1 MLPLI
6 LFCGVDFNT
15 ALDFGGGIYYNMIG
29 LVLPKMMLKWGWS
42 MKEYKGL
49 SQAEAEQLL
58 LKNGK
63 NCLKEEKPKT
73 VFRMFLE
80 QILNFT
86 NAILAAAIII
96 SIILADYGEA
106 VIMLVIVIANAIIG
120 VVQEGKAQKA
130 LDALKK
136 MSVLKAT
143 VIRDGETKEISSEE
157 LVVGDYVVLEA
168 GKQVPADLKL
178 IETARLLI
186 DEKALTGES
195 VPVEKDHN
203 FVPDSKTG
211 IGDRLDL
218 AYMSTIVTYGRGVG
232 IVDKTGMDTQI
243 GKIADMVGKE
253 KDKPS
258 PLQKG
263 MDGLSRVLGIGVIVI
278 CAVVF
283 LIGFLQG
290 REPLDLLMAAVSLA
304 VAAIPEGIPTI
315 VTIVLALG
323 MQRMAKINAIVKS
336 MPAVETLGAVSYV
349 CSDKTGTLTQ
359 NKMTVVKAFQDG
371 KYIDLDTLDKDKY
384 DTLLKG
390 FMLCNDASI
399 ASDGTEVGDPTETAL
414 VAFAKRYGIEKS
426 ETEKKMVRI
435 NEKAF
440 DSDRKLMTTVH
451 RTPDKKIISYT
462 KGSTDEL
469 LMRCTKIMTD
479 GKVRDI
485 GAGDIALINKT
496 MTEMSNDALRVLS
509 LAIREDNADAIE
521 QNLTYIGM
529 IGMIDPER
537 PEVVESIKTFKRAGI
552 KTVMITGDHK
562 DTALA
567 IAKKLGIAERPD
579 ECIMGHE
586 LDELSDVQ
594 LKEKA
599 KGLSIYARVSP
610 EHKVK
615 IVKAIQ
621 ANGNISS
628 MTGDGVNDAPSLK
641 AADVGVAMGITGT
654 DVAKGAADI
663 ILQDDKFTTI
673 EKAVKEGRNIYEN
686 VKKSILFA
694 LSSNVSEILVM
705 FAAIVAGLA
714 APLTAVHILWINL
727 LTDSLPC
734 FALGVDPNSSSDVM
748 NKKPRK
754 NGESIFAGGGYAKVG
769 VYSIVIALVTL
780 VAFLFYPI
788 KDCIDNGQIPYL
800 GNIIERLSKSDSMLI
815 RSQTMAFCTLAMSE
829 LFHAIGM
836 RDTEHSL
843 FKFNHLD
850 NKIMILAFFFGLIG
864 QVAVTEIP
872 FLMNVFGTCR
882 MTWKMWLF
890 ITVIS
895 LAPLVVHEIWVLI
908 KLLKKRS
915 ASKAK

>member
-1 MLPLI
+1 MEKI
-6 LFCGVDFNT
+6 
-15 ALDFGGGIYYNMIG
+15 
-29 LVLPKMMLKWGWS
+29 
-42 MKEYKGL
+42 KGL
-49 SQAEAEQLL
+49 SQKEAEKLL
-58 LKNGK
+58 EKNGR
-63 NCLKEEKPKT
+63 NCLKEEKQKT
-73 VFRMFLE
+73 KFQMFLE

-96 SIILADYGEA
+96 SVILGDYGEA
-106 VIMLVIVIANAIIG
+106 VIMLVIVIANAVIG

-143 VIRDGETKEISSEE
+143 VIRGGETKEISSEE
-157 LVVGDYVVLEA
+157 LVVGDIVVLEA

-178 IETARLLI
+178 IETARLMI

-195 VPVEKDHN
+195 VPVEKDSS
-203 FVPDSKTG
+203 FVADEKTG

-218 AYMSTIVTYGRGVG
+218 AYMSTVVTYGRGVG
-232 IVDKTGMDTQI
+232 EVARVGMDTEI

-263 MDGLSRVLGIGVIVI
+263 MDELSKVLGIAVIVI

-283 LIGFLQG
+283 LIGVIQG
-290 REPLDLLMAAVSLA
+290 REILELLMTAVSLA

-323 MQRMAKINAIVKS
+323 MQRMAKINAIVKN

-359 NKMTVVKAFQDG
+359 NRMTVVKAFENG
-371 KYIDLDTLDKDKY
+371 GYIDIETLDAEKHDTLI
-384 DTLLKG
+384 KG

-414 VAFAKRYGIEKS
+414 VAFAKKYGIEKS
-426 ETEKKMVRI
+426 ETEKSVPRI

-451 RTPDKKIISYT
+451 TTPDGKIISYT

-469 LMRCTKIMTD
+469 LTRCTRIMCD
-479 GKVRDI
+479 GQSREITNED
-485 GAGDIALINKT
+485 
-496 MTEMSNDALRVLS
+496 MTVISNAMSEMSNEALRVLS
-509 LAIREDNADAIE
+509 LAVREGNRDAAE
-521 QNLTYIGM
+521 QDLTYIGM

-537 PEVVESIKTFKRAGI
+537 PEVVESVKTFKKAGI

-567 IAKKLGIAERPD
+567 IARKLGIAERPD
-579 ECIMGHE
+579 ECVMGHE
-586 LDELSDVQ
+586 LDEMSDEQLSERVS
-594 LKEKA
+594 
-599 KGLSIYARVSP
+599 GLSIFARVSP
-610 EHKVK
+610 EHKVR

-621 ANGNISS
+621 NNGYISS
-628 MTGDGVNDAPSLK
+628 ITGDGVNDAPSLK

-663 ILQDDKFTTI
+663 VLQDDKFTTI

-694 LSSNVSEILVM
+694 LSSNVSEIIVM
-705 FAAIVAGLA
+705 FAAIAAGFA
-714 APLTAVHILWINL
+714 APLKAVHILWINL

-748 NKKPRK
+748 NKAPRK
-754 NGESIFAGGGYAKVG
+754 NGESIFAGGGYFKVG
-769 VYSIVIALVTL
+769 LYSVVIAAVTL
-780 VAFLFYPI
+780 FAFLWSPVKYLSAENM
-788 KDCIDNGQIPYL
+788 DCTVR
-800 GNIIERLSKSDSMLI
+800 NIINVLADKNLDVLAC
-815 RSQTMAFCTLAMSE
+815 SQTLAFCTLAMAE
-829 LFHAIGM
+829 IFHAVGM
-836 RDTEHSL
+836 RDTETSI

-850 NKIMILAFFFGLIG
+850 NKVMLLAIAVGVIG
-864 QVAVTEIP
+864 QVLVTEVP
-872 FLMNVFGTCR
+872 FMMNIFGTV
-882 MTWKMWLF
+882 KMNLPAWGLVTLLGLVPLF
-890 ITVIS
+890 
-895 LAPLVVHEIWVLI
+895 VHEVVVLV
-908 KLLKKRS
+908 KK
-915 ASKAK
+915 SK

>member
-1 MLPLI
+1 MQ
-6 LFCGVDFNT
+6 N
-15 ALDFGGGIYYNMIG
+15 YQG
-29 LVLPKMMLKWGWS
+29 LTQ
-42 MKEYKGL
+42 E
-49 SQAEAEQLL
+49 EAEQRLAE
-58 LKNGK
+58 NGR
-63 NCLKEEKPKT
+63 NQLKEEKPKT
-73 VFRMFLE
+73 VFQMFLE

-96 SIILADYGEA
+96 SIILGDYGEA
-106 VIMLVIVIANAIIG
+106 VIMLIVVIANAIIG

-157 LVVGDYVVLEA
+157 LVVGDIVVLEA

-178 IETARLLI
+178 LETAALKI

-195 VPVEKDHN
+195 VPVEKDHT
-203 FVPDSKTG
+203 FVPDEKTG

-218 AYMSTIVTYGRGVG
+218 AYMSTVVTFGRGIGEVA
-232 IVDKTGMDTQI
+232 KTGMQTEI
-243 GKIADMVGKE
+243 GKIADMVGQE

-278 CAVVF
+278 CAIVF
-283 LIGFLQG
+283 LIGMLQG
-290 REPLDLLMAAVSLA
+290 REILELLMTAVSLA

-323 MQRMAKINAIVKS
+323 MQRMAKVNAIVKN

-359 NKMTVVKAFQDG
+359 NKMTVVKAFESG
-371 KYIDLDTLDKDKY
+371 EFLDTDSLDIQKY

-399 ASDGTEVGDPTETAL
+399 ASDGSEVGDPTETAL
-414 VAFAKRYGIEKS
+414 VAFAKKFGIEKA
-426 ETEKKMVRI
+426 ETEKLMPRI

-451 RTPDKKIISYT
+451 KIGDKIISYT

-469 LMRCTKIMTD
+469 LTRCSSIYSD
-479 GKVRDI
+479 GKIRPITKADKDTI
-485 GAGDIALINKT
+485 MKA
-496 MTEMSNDALRVLS
+496 MSEMSNEALRVLS
-509 LAIREDNADAIE
+509 LAIRDGNENAEE
-521 QNLTYIGM
+521 QDLTFIGM
-529 IGMIDPER
+529 VGMIDPER
-537 PEVVESIKTFKRAGI
+537 PEVVESIKTFKKAGI

-567 IAKKLGIAERPD
+567 IAKKLGIAERPE

-586 LDELSDVQ
+586 LDELSDEQ
-594 LKEKA
+594 LKEKVT
-599 KGLSIYARVSP
+599 GLSIFARVSP

-621 ANGNISS
+621 ANGNVSS

-694 LSSNVSEILVM
+694 LSSNVSEIIVM
-705 FAAIVAGLA
+705 FAAIAAGFA
-714 APLTAVHILWINL
+714 APLKAVHILWINL

-754 NGESIFAGGGYAKVG
+754 NGESIFADGGYAKVG
-769 VYSIVIALVTL
+769 IYSIAIALVTL
-780 VAFLFYPI
+780 AAFLYTPVASMISAGKGFSMQLLA
-788 KDCIDNGQIPYL
+788 DSF
-800 GNIIERLSKSDSMLI
+800 GNEHILMK
-815 RSQTMAFCTLAMSE
+815 SQTLAFCTLAMSE

-836 RDTEHSL
+836 RDTENSV
-843 FKFNHLD
+843 FRFNHLD
-850 NKIMILAFFFGLIG
+850 NKVMILALAVGVVC

-872 FLMNVFGTCR
+872 FLMELFGTER
-882 MTWKMWLF
+882 MTGKMWLF
-890 ITVIS
+890 TVVIS
-895 LAPLVVHEIWVLI
+895 LLPVLVHEIWVII
-908 KLLKKRS
+908 KKITSKK
-915 ASKAK
+915 SK

>member
-1 MLPLI
+1 MQ
-6 LFCGVDFNT
+6 
-15 ALDFGGGIYYNMIG
+15 
-29 LVLPKMMLKWGWS
+29 S
-42 MKEYKGL
+42 YKGL
-49 SQAEAEQLL
+49 TQQEAEKRLAE
-58 LKNGK
+58 NGK
-63 NCLKEEKPKT
+63 NKLKDEKPKT
-73 VFRMFLE
+73 LLQMFLE

-96 SIILADYGEA
+96 SIVLGDYGEA
-106 VIMLVIVIANAIIG
+106 VIMLIVVIANAIIG
-120 VVQEGKAQKA
+120 VVQEGKAQRA

-143 VIRDGETKEISSEE
+143 VIRDGESKDISSED
-157 LVVGDYVVLEA
+157 LVVGDIVVLEA

-178 IETARLLI
+178 LETASLKI

-195 VPVEKDHN
+195 VPVEKDIS
-203 FVPDSKTG
+203 FVPDEKTG

-218 AYMSTIVTYGRGVG
+218 AYMSTIVTYGRGIGEVAR
-232 IVDKTGMDTQI
+232 TGMKTEI
-243 GKIADMVGKE
+243 GKIADMVEQE

-263 MDGLSRVLGIGVIVI
+263 MDGLSRVLGIAVIII
-278 CAVVF
+278 CAIVF
-283 LIGFLQG
+283 VIGMLQG
-290 REPLDLLMAAVSLA
+290 REILELLITAVSLA

-323 MQRMAKINAIVKS
+323 MQRMAKVNAIVKN

-359 NKMTVVKAFQDG
+359 NKMTVVKAYENG
-371 KYIDLDTLDKDKY
+371 KFIDLDTLDKSVY

-399 ASDGTEVGDPTETAL
+399 ASDGSEVGDPTETAL
-414 VAFAKRYGIEKS
+414 VAFAKRYGIEKAD
-426 ETEKKMVRI
+426 TEKLMPRI

-451 RTPDKKIISYT
+451 KTDKGVISFT

-469 LMRCTKIMTD
+469 LSRCIKIRID
-479 GKVRDI
+479 GKVRPITD
-485 GAGDIALINKT
+485 DDKKT
-496 MTEMSNDALRVLS
+496 IMNAMSEMSNEALRVLS
-509 LAIREDNADAIE
+509 LAVREGNKDAE
-521 QNLTYIGM
+521 EKDLTYIGM

-537 PEVVESIKTFKRAGI
+537 PEVVESIKTFKTAGI

-567 IAKKLGIAERPD
+567 IAKKLGIAESPD

-586 LDELSDVQ
+586 LDELTDEQ
-594 LKEKA
+594 LKERVP
-599 KGLSIYARVSP
+599 GLSIFARVSP

-621 ANGNISS
+621 ANGNVSS

-694 LSSNVSEILVM
+694 LSSNVSEIIVM
-705 FAAIVAGLA
+705 FAAIVAGFA
-714 APLTAVHILWINL
+714 APLKAVHILWINL
-727 LTDSLPC
+727 LTDSTPC

-748 NKKPRK
+748 HKKPRK
-754 NGESIFAGGGYAKVG
+754 NGESIFADGGYAKVG
-769 VYSIVIALVTL
+769 IYSIVIALVTL
-780 VAFLFYPI
+780 IAFLYTPVTHLMSTGGAFSLQALI
-788 KDCIDNGQIPYL
+788 DCFNNEHIL
-800 GNIIERLSKSDSMLI
+800 MK
-815 RSQTMAFCTLAMSE
+815 SQTLAFCTLAMSE
-829 LFHAIGM
+829 LFHAVGM
-836 RDTEHSL
+836 RDTENSI
-843 FKFNHLD
+843 FRFNHLD
-850 NKIMILAFFFGLIG
+850 NKVMILALAIGIVG

-872 FLMNVFGTCR
+872 FLMDVFGTVR
-882 MTWKMWLF
+882 MSWKMWLF
-890 ITVIS
+890 VVVIS
-895 LAPLVVHEIWVLI
+895 LMPLVVHEIWFLI
-908 KLLKKRS
+908 KKLTR
-915 ASKAK
+915 KA

>member
-1 MLPLI
+1 
-6 LFCGVDFNT
+6 
-15 ALDFGGGIYYNMIG
+15 
-29 LVLPKMMLKWGWS
+29 
-42 MKEYKGL
+42 MKDYKGL
-49 SQAEAEQLL
+49 TTKEAEKRLAE
-58 LKNGK
+58 NGK
-63 NCLKEEKPKT
+63 NCLREEKPKT

-86 NAILAAAIII
+86 NAILGAAIVI
-96 SIILADYGEA
+96 SIILGDYGEA
-106 VIMLVIVIANAIIG
+106 AIMLVIVIANAIIG

-157 LVVGDYVVLEA
+157 LVVGDTVVLEA
-168 GKQVPADLKL
+168 GKQVPADIKL
-178 IETARLLI
+178 LETARLML

-195 VPVEKDHN
+195 VPVEKDSK
-203 FVPDSKTG
+203 FIPDEKTG

-218 AYMSTIVTYGRGVG
+218 AYMSTIVTYGRGIGEVCR
-232 IVDKTGMDTQI
+232 VGMDTEI
-243 GKIADMVGKE
+243 GKIADMVEKE

-283 LIGFLQG
+283 LIGVLQG
-290 REPLDLLMAAVSLA
+290 REILELLMTAVSLA

-323 MQRMAKINAIVKS
+323 MQRMARINAIVKN

-359 NKMTVVKAFQDG
+359 NKMTVVKAYAEG
-371 KYIDLDTLDKDKY
+371 EYIDLDKLDKNKY

-414 VAFAKRYGIEKS
+414 VAFAKRYDIEKGK
-426 ETEKKMVRI
+426 TEKVMPRI

-451 RTPDKKIISYT
+451 TTPDRKIISYT

-469 LMRCTKIMTD
+469 LSRCTHIWIGNDVREITD
-479 GKVRDI
+479 GDI
-485 GAGDIALINKT
+485 NIIMSA
-496 MTEMSNDALRVLS
+496 MSEMSNEALRVLS
-509 LAIREDNADAIE
+509 LAVRYDNKDAVE
-521 QNLTYIGM
+521 QDLTYIGM

-537 PEVVESIKTFKRAGI
+537 PEVVESIKTFKKAGI

-567 IAKKLGIAERPD
+567 IAKKLGIAEKPE

-586 LDELSDVQ
+586 LDELTDDELRERVP
-594 LKEKA
+594 
-599 KGLSIYARVSP
+599 GLSIFARVSP

-621 ANGNISS
+621 ANGNVSS

-663 ILQDDKFTTI
+663 VLQDDKFTTI

-705 FAAIVAGLA
+705 FAAITAGLA
-714 APLTAVHILWINL
+714 APLRAVHILWINL

-754 NGESIFAGGGYAKVG
+754 NGESIFAGGGYSKVG

-780 VAFLFYPI
+780 VAFLYIPVNNMLSSGAGFSFQGL
-788 KDCIDNGQIPYL
+788 IDAFKNDKVLVQ
-800 GNIIERLSKSDSMLI
+800 
-815 RSQTMAFCTLAMSE
+815 SQTLAFSALAFSE

-836 RDTEHSL
+836 RDTETSI
-843 FKFNHLD
+843 FRFNHLD
-850 NKIMILAFFFGLIG
+850 NKVMILALLVGVLG

-872 FLMNVFGTCR
+872 FFISIFNTAR

-890 ITVIS
+890 VTVIS
-895 LAPLVVHEIWVLI
+895 LAPLLVHEIWVVI
-908 KLLKKRS
+908 KKLKK
-915 ASKAK
+915 SKT

>member
-1 MLPLI
+1 ML
-6 LFCGVDFNT
+6 
-15 ALDFGGGIYYNMIG
+15 
-29 LVLPKMMLKWGWS
+29 
-42 MKEYKGL
+42 
-49 SQAEAEQLL
+49 
-58 LKNGK
+58 
-63 NCLKEEKPKT
+63 
-73 VFRMFLE
+73 FRS
-80 QILNFT
+80 ILNFT
-86 NAILAAAIII
+86 NAILASAIII
-96 SIILADYGEA
+96 SIILGDYGEA
-106 VIMLVIVIANAIIG
+106 IIMLVIVIANAIIG
-120 VVQEGKAQKA
+120 VVQEGKAQRA

-136 MSVLKAT
+136 LSVLKAT

-157 LVVGDYVVLEA
+157 LVVGDIVILEA

-178 IETARLLI
+178 LEEARLMI

-195 VPVEKDHN
+195 VPVEKNVH

-218 AYMSTIVTYGRGVG
+218 AYMSTIVTYGRGIGEVAKVG
-232 IVDKTGMDTQI
+232 METEI

-263 MDGLSRVLGIGVIVI
+263 MDGLSKVLGIGVIVI
-278 CAVVF
+278 CAIVF
-283 LIGFLQG
+283 LIGMIQG
-290 REPLDLLMAAVSLA
+290 RPVLELLMTAVSLA

-323 MQRMAKINAIVKS
+323 MQRMAKINAIVKN

-359 NKMTVVKAFQDG
+359 NKMTVVKAYEDG
-371 KYIDLDTLDKDKY
+371 KYIDLDTIDRSAHE
-384 DTLLKG
+384 TLLKG
-390 FMLCNDASI
+390 LMLCNDASI

-426 ETEKKMVRI
+426 DTEKIMPRI
-435 NEKAF
+435 EERAF

-451 RTPDKKIISYT
+451 TTPDRKIISYT

-469 LMRCTKIMTD
+469 LSRCTHIRSGGTVREITEDDISAIM
-479 GKVRDI
+479 K
-485 GAGDIALINKT
+485 A
-496 MTEMSNDALRVLS
+496 MSEMSNEALRVLS
-509 LAIREDNADAIE
+509 LAIRENNKDAIE
-521 QNLTYIGM
+521 QDLTYIGM

-537 PEVVESIKTFKRAGI
+537 PEVIESIKTFKRAGI

-567 IAKKLGIAERPD
+567 IARKLGIAENPD

-586 LDELSDVQ
+586 LDELSDEQ
-594 LKEKA
+594 LKDKVSN
-599 KGLSIYARVSP
+599 LSIFARVSP

-621 ANGNISS
+621 ANDNIAS

-663 ILQDDKFTTI
+663 VLQDDKFTTI

-705 FAAIVAGLA
+705 FVAIAAGLA
-714 APLTAVHILWINL
+714 APLKAVHILWINL

-769 VYSIVIALVTL
+769 IYSIVIAAVTL
-780 VAFLFYPI
+780 IAFLFVPV
-788 KDCIDNGQIPYL
+788 KTLLAENTSL
-800 GNIIERLSKSDSMLI
+800 TLTNIIACLTRKNAAGVEYILMT
-815 RSQTMAFCTLAMSE
+815 SQTLAFSTLAMAE

-836 RDTEHSL
+836 RDTDHSI
-843 FKFNHLD
+843 FRFNHLD
-850 NKIMILAFFFGLIG
+850 NKVMILALAVGIIG

-872 FLMNVFGTCR
+872 FFTEIFGTISISLN
-882 MTWKMWLF
+882 KWLF
-890 ITVIS
+890 VVAIS
-895 LAPLVVHEIWVLI
+895 LIPLVVHEIWVLI
-908 KLLKKRS
+908 KALCKKKE
-915 ASKAK
+915 A

>member
-1 MLPLI
+1 MKNL
-6 LFCGVDFNT
+6 T
-15 ALDFGGGIYYNMIG
+15 G
-29 LVLPKMMLKWGWS
+29 LTQ
-42 MKEYKGL
+42 E
-49 SQAEAEQLL
+49 EAEKRLAQ
-58 LKNGK
+58 NGK

-96 SIILADYGEA
+96 SFVLQDYGEA
-106 VIMLVIVIANAIIG
+106 VIMLLVVIANAIIG

-143 VIRDGETKEISSEE
+143 VVRDGETKEISSEE
-157 LVVGDYVVLEA
+157 LVVGDIVLLEA

-178 IETARLLI
+178 IETARLQI

-195 VPVEKDHN
+195 VPVEKDSS
-203 FVPDSKTG
+203 FVPDEKTG

-232 IVDKTGMDTQI
+232 EVTKVGMETEI

-263 MDGLSRVLGIGVIVI
+263 MNGLSKILGIAVIIICVI
-278 CAVVF
+278 VF
-283 LIGFLQG
+283 LIGLLQG
-290 REPLDLLMAAVSLA
+290 REILELLITAVSLA

-323 MQRMAKINAIVKS
+323 MQRMAKVNAIVKN

-359 NKMTVVKAFQDG
+359 NKMTVVKAFENG
-371 KYIDLDTLDKDKY
+371 SYLDLDNLDTAKHDL
-384 DTLLKG
+384 LLKG
-390 FMLCNDASI
+390 FMLCTDASI

-414 VAFAKRYGIEKS
+414 VALAKRYGIEKAD
-426 ETEKKMVRI
+426 TEKTMPRI

-451 RTPDKKIISYT
+451 KTADGKTISFT

-469 LMRCTKIMTD
+469 LTRCTHIAINGT
-479 GKVRDI
+479 VREI
-485 GAGDIALINKT
+485 EAGDKALIFKT
-496 MTEMSNDALRVLS
+496 MSEMSNDALRVLS
-509 LAIREDNADAIE
+509 LAIRYDNPDAIE
-521 QNLTYIGM
+521 QQLTFIGM

-537 PEVVESIKTFKRAGI
+537 PEVVDSIRTFKKAGI

-567 IAKKLGIAERPD
+567 IAKKLGIASDPK

-586 LDELSDVQ
+586 LDELSDEE
-594 LKEKA
+594 LKERA
-599 KGLSIYARVSP
+599 PGLSIFARVSP
-610 EHKVK
+610 EHKVR

-621 ANGNISS
+621 ANDNIAS

-663 ILQDDKFTTI
+663 VLQDDKFTTI

-694 LSSNVSEILVM
+694 LSSNVSEIIVM
-705 FAAIVAGLA
+705 FVAIVAGLA
-714 APLTAVHILWINL
+714 APLKAVHILWINL

-754 NGESIFAGGGYAKVG
+754 NGESLFAGGGFFKVG
-769 VYSIVIALVTL
+769 LYSVVIAIVTL
-780 VAFLFYPI
+780 FAFLYTPI
-788 KDCIDNGQIPYL
+788 SMMIADGTPFSMGTLIEYFSKKDVL
-800 GNIIERLSKSDSMLI
+800 AT
-815 RSQTMAFCTLAMSE
+815 SQTLAFCTLAMTE

-836 RDTEHSL
+836 RDTERSI
-843 FKFNHLD
+843 FSFNHLD
-850 NKIMILAFFFGLIG
+850 NKVMILALIVGVLG
-864 QVAVTEIP
+864 QIAVTEIP
-872 FLMNVFGTCR
+872 FLMNVFGTVR
-882 MTWKMWLF
+882 MTGMMWLF
-890 ITVIS
+890 VVLIS
-895 LAPLVVHEIWVLI
+895 LLPVLVHEIVVLI
-908 KLLKKRS
+908 RFLKNRT
-915 ASKAK
+915 AK

>member
-1 MLPLI
+1 
-6 LFCGVDFNT
+6 
-15 ALDFGGGIYYNMIG
+15 
-29 LVLPKMMLKWGWS
+29 
-42 MKEYKGL
+42 MKTYKGL
-49 SQAEAEQLL
+49 SQAEAEKLL
-58 LKNGK
+58 AENGF
-63 NCLKEEKPKT
+63 NRLREEKPKT

-86 NAILAAAIII
+86 NAILAAAIVI
-96 SIILADYGEA
+96 SIILQDYGEA
-106 VIMLVIVIANAIIG
+106 AIMIVIVIANAIIG

-136 MSVLKAT
+136 MSTLKAT

-157 LVVGDYVVLEA
+157 LVVGDIVVLEA

-178 IETARLLI
+178 LETARLML

-195 VPVEKDHN
+195 VPVEKDEK
-203 FVPDSKTG
+203 FVPDEKTG

-218 AYMSTIVTYGRGVG
+218 AYMTTIVTYGRGVG
-232 IVDKTGMDTQI
+232 VVDKVGMDTEI

-263 MDGLSRVLGIGVIVI
+263 MDGLSKVLGIGVIVI
-278 CAVVF
+278 CAIVF
-283 LIGFLQG
+283 LIGWLRG
-290 REPLDLLMAAVSLA
+290 MEILELLMTAVSLA

-323 MQRMAKINAIVKS
+323 MQRMAKVNAIVKN

-359 NKMTVVKAFQDG
+359 NKMTVVKAFENG
-371 KYIDLDTLDKDKY
+371 KYIDLDTLDTTEHDI
-384 DTLLKG
+384 LLKG

-414 VAFAKRYGIEKS
+414 VAFAKRYGIEKA
-426 ETEKKMVRI
+426 ETEKTMIRI

-451 RTPDKKIISYT
+451 TTPDKKIISYT

-469 LMRCTKIMTD
+469 LTRCTHIRMNGT
-479 GKVRDI
+479 VREI
-485 GAGDIALINKT
+485 TPGDRALIAKT
-496 MTEMSNDALRVLS
+496 MSEMSNDALRVLS
-509 LAIREDNADAIE
+509 LAIREENKDAIE

-586 LDELSDVQ
+586 LDELSDEE
-594 LKEKA
+594 LKERAPK
-599 KGLSIYARVSP
+599 LSIFARVSP
-610 EHKVK
+610 EHKVR

-621 ANGNISS
+621 ANDNIAS

-663 ILQDDKFTTI
+663 VLQDDKFTTI

-705 FAAIVAGLA
+705 FVAIAVGFRS
-714 APLTAVHILWINL
+714 PLKAVHILWINL

-769 VYSIVIALVTL
+769 VYSLVIALVTL
-780 VAFLFYPI
+780 VAFLYIPFATLIQSGQGFSLDGLI
-788 KDCIDNGQIPYL
+788 KTLMDDNILTQA
-800 GNIIERLSKSDSMLI
+800 
-815 RSQTMAFCTLAMSE
+815 QTLAFCTLAFSE

-836 RDTEHSL
+836 RDTERSI
-843 FKFNHLD
+843 FRFNHLD
-850 NKIMILAFFFGLIG
+850 NKVMILALAFGILG

-872 FLMNVFGTCR
+872 FLMSIFGTAQ
-882 MTWKMWLF
+882 MTITMWLF
-890 ITVIS
+890 VVVIS
-895 LAPLVVHEIWVLI
+895 LLPLVVHEIWAFF
-908 KLLKKRS
+908 KFLKNRGRK
-915 ASKAK
+915 ASMSK

>member
-1 MLPLI
+1 MQ
-6 LFCGVDFNT
+6 T
-15 ALDFGGGIYYNMIG
+15 
-29 LVLPKMMLKWGWS
+29 
-42 MKEYKGL
+42 YKGL
-49 SQAEAEQLL
+49 TQEEAERRLAA
-58 LKNGK
+58 NGK
-63 NCLKEEKPKT
+63 NKLKEEKPKT

-96 SIILADYGEA
+96 SIILGDYGEA
-106 VIMLVIVIANAIIG
+106 VIMVVIVIANAIIG

-136 MSVLKAT
+136 MSVLKAA

-157 LVVGDYVVLEA
+157 LVVGDIVVLEA

-178 IETARLLI
+178 LETARLMM

-195 VPVEKDHN
+195 VPVEKDSS
-203 FVPDSKTG
+203 FVPDEKTG

-218 AYMSTIVTYGRGVG
+218 AYMTTVVTYGRGIGEVC
-232 IVDKTGMDTQI
+232 KTGMDTEI
-243 GKIADMVGKE
+243 GKIAEMVGQEKE
-253 KDKPS
+253 KPS

-263 MDGLSRVLGIGVIVI
+263 MDGLSKVLGIGVIVI
-278 CAVVF
+278 CAIVF
-283 LIGFLQG
+283 LIGMLQG
-290 REPLDLLMAAVSLA
+290 REILELLMTAVSLA

-323 MQRMAKINAIVKS
+323 MQRMAKINAIVKN

-359 NKMTVVKAFQDG
+359 NKMTVVKAYEDG
-371 KYIDLDTLDKDKY
+371 SYIELDTLDKEKHA
-384 DTLLKG
+384 LLIKG
-390 FMLCNDASI
+390 LMLCNDASI

-426 ETEKKMVRI
+426 ETELAEPRI

-451 RTPDKKIISYT
+451 KNKDGKVISYT

-469 LMRCTKIMTD
+469 LSRCTHILSG
-479 GKVRDI
+479 GKVREITDEDI
-485 GAGDIALINKT
+485 DAIMKG
-496 MTEMSNDALRVLS
+496 MSEMSAEALRVLS
-509 LAIREDNADAIE
+509 LAIREDNSEAVE
-521 QNLTYIGM
+521 QDLTYIGM

-567 IAKKLGIAERPD
+567 IAKKLGIAERPE
-579 ECIMGHE
+579 ECVMGHE
-586 LDELSDVQ
+586 LNEMSDEE
-594 LKEKA
+594 LKERVP
-599 KGLSIYARVSP
+599 GLSIFARVSP
-610 EHKVK
+610 EHKVR

-621 ANGNISS
+621 DNNNIAS

-641 AADVGVAMGITGT
+641 AANVGVAMGITGT

-673 EKAVKEGRNIYEN
+673 ERAVREGRNIYEN

-694 LSSNVSEILVM
+694 LSSNVSEVLVM
-705 FAAIVAGLA
+705 FAAIAVGLA
-714 APLTAVHILWINL
+714 APLKAVHILWINL

-780 VAFLFYPI
+780 AAFLYAPVTALMAAKESI
-788 KDCIDNGQIPYL
+788 SLAGIISIL
-800 GNIIERLSKSDSMLI
+800 GNPDVLVQA
-815 RSQTMAFCTLAMSE
+815 QTLAFCTLAMSE

-836 RDTEHSL
+836 RDTENFL
-843 FKFNHLD
+843 FRFNHLD
-850 NKIMILAFFFGLIG
+850 NKVMILALIVGIAG

-872 FLMNVFGTCR
+872 FLIDIFGTCH
-882 MTWKMWLF
+882 MSWKMWLF
-890 ITVIS
+890 VAVIS
-895 LAPLVVHEIWVLI
+895 LLPLVVHEIWVI
-908 KLLKKRS
+908 FKKIGAARRS
-915 ASKAK
+915 

>member
-1 MLPLI
+1 MSKL
-6 LFCGVDFNT
+6 T
-15 ALDFGGGIYYNMIG
+15 G
-29 LVLPKMMLKWGWS
+29 LT
-42 MKEYKGL
+42 
-49 SQAEAEQLL
+49 QAEAEKRLL
-58 LKNGK
+58 ENGR
-63 NCLKEEKPKT
+63 NCLKEEKQKT
-73 VFRMFLE
+73 ILQMFLE

-86 NAILAAAIII
+86 NAILGAAIVI
-96 SIILADYGEA
+96 SIILHDYGEA
-106 VIMLVIVIANAIIG
+106 VIMLVIVIANAVIG

-136 MSVLKAT
+136 MAVLKAT

-157 LVVGDYVVLEA
+157 LVVGDIVVLEA

-178 IETARLLI
+178 LETARLMM

-195 VPVEKDHN
+195 VPVEKNEN
-203 FVPDSKTG
+203 FVPDEKTG

-218 AYMSTIVTYGRGVG
+218 AYMTTVVTFGRGIGEV
-232 IVDKTGMDTQI
+232 IHTGMDTQI
-243 GKIADMVGKE
+243 GKIADMVGQEKE
-253 KDKPS
+253 QPS

-263 MDGLSRVLGIGVIVI
+263 MNELSRTLGIAVIVI

-283 LIGFLQG
+283 LIGIIQG
-290 REPLDLLMAAVSLA
+290 REALELLMTAVSLA

-323 MQRMAKINAIVKS
+323 MQRMAKINAIVKN

-359 NKMTVVKAFQDG
+359 NKMTVVKAFENG
-371 KYIDLDTLDKDKY
+371 GYIDLDTLDKGVHDI
-384 DTLLKG
+384 LIKG

-426 ETEKKMVRI
+426 AAEKLTPRI

-440 DSDRKLMTTVH
+440 DSERKLMTTVH
-451 RTPDKKIISYT
+451 ITEDGKIISYT

-469 LMRCTKIMTD
+469 LKRCTHIRAND
-479 GKVRDI
+479 IVREITNEDM
-485 GAGDIALINKT
+485 ALISNA
-496 MTEMSNDALRVLS
+496 MSEMSHEALRVLS
-509 LAIREDNADAIE
+509 LAIREGNKDAVE
-521 QNLTYIGM
+521 QDLTYIGM

-537 PEVVESIKTFKRAGI
+537 PEVVESVSTFKRAGI

-579 ECIMGHE
+579 ECVMGHE
-586 LDELSDVQ
+586 LDEMSDEE
-594 LKEKA
+594 LRERTPS
-599 KGLSIYARVSP
+599 LSIFARVSP
-610 EHKVK
+610 EHKVR

-621 ANGNISS
+621 ANNNIAS

-663 ILQDDKFTTI
+663 VLQDDKFTTI

-694 LSSNVSEILVM
+694 LSSNISEVVVM
-705 FAAIVAGLA
+705 FAAIAAGFA
-714 APLTAVHILWINL
+714 APLKAVHILWVNL

-734 FALGVDPNSSSDVM
+734 FALGVDLNSSSDVM
-748 NKKPRK
+748 NKRPRK
-754 NGESIFAGGGYAKVG
+754 KGESIFADGGYFKVG
-769 VYSIVIALVTL
+769 LYSVIIAVVTL
-780 VAFLFYPI
+780 IAFLYTPVRELSAAGTGCSL
-788 KDCIDNGQIPYL
+788 K
-800 GNIIERLSKSDSMLI
+800 NIIGCFTDKQILMQ
-815 RSQTMAFCTLAMSE
+815 SQTLAFCTLAVSE

-836 RDTEHSL
+836 RDTETSL
-843 FKFNHLD
+843 FKFDHLD
-850 NKIMILAFFFGLIG
+850 NKIMILAFVVGILG
-864 QVAVTEIP
+864 QLAVTEIP
-872 FLMNVFGTCR
+872 FLRTIFGTVR
-882 MTWKMWLF
+882 MTAAMWGLVL
-890 ITVIS
+890 ILSIM
-895 LAPLVVHEIWVLI
+895 PLIAHEIVVLV
-908 KLLKKRS
+908 KKAR
-915 ASKAK
+915 KA

>member
-1 MLPLI
+1 MQQ
-6 LFCGVDFNT
+6 
-15 ALDFGGGIYYNMIG
+15 YQG
-29 LVLPKMMLKWGWS
+29 LT
-42 MKEYKGL
+42 
-49 SQAEAEQLL
+49 QAEAEQLL
-58 LKNGK
+58 AKNGK
-63 NCLKEEKPKT
+63 NALREEKPKSK
-73 VFRMFLE
+73 FRMFLE

-96 SIILADYGEA
+96 SIVLSDYAEA
-106 VIMLVIVIANAIIG
+106 IVMLVIVIANAIIG

-136 MSVLKAT
+136 MSMLKAT

-157 LVVGDYVVLEA
+157 LVVGDIVLLEA

-178 IETARLLI
+178 LETARLML

-195 VPVEKDHN
+195 VPVEKDSS
-203 FVPDSKTG
+203 FVPDEKTG

-232 IVDKTGMDTQI
+232 VVDKVGMDTQI

-263 MDGLSRVLGIGVIVI
+263 MDGLSKVLGIGVIII
-278 CAVVF
+278 CAIVF
-283 LIGFLQG
+283 LVGILQG
-290 REPLDLLMAAVSLA
+290 RAWLPMLETAVSLA

-323 MQRMAKINAIVKS
+323 MQRMAKVNAIVKN

-359 NKMTVVKAFQDG
+359 NKMTVVKAFENG
-371 KYIDLDTLDKDKY
+371 RYVDLDTLEKDEH
-384 DTLLKG
+384 DLLIKG

-399 ASDGTEVGDPTETAL
+399 AADGTEVGDPTETAL
-414 VAFAKRYGIEKS
+414 VAFAKRYGIIKA
-426 ETEKKMVRI
+426 ETEKDMPRI

-451 RTPDKKIISYT
+451 TTPDKKIISFT

-469 LMRCTKIMTD
+469 VTRCTHIMKD
-479 GKVRDI
+479 GKVCEI
-485 GAGDIALINKT
+485 GAGDIALISKT
-496 MTEMSNDALRVLS
+496 MSEMSNDALRVLS
-509 LAIREDNADAIE
+509 LAIREDNPDAIE

-537 PEVVESIKTFKRAGI
+537 PEVVESIRTFKRAGI

-567 IAKKLGIAERPD
+567 IAKKLGIAEKPE

-586 LDELSDVQ
+586 LDELSDDQ
-594 LKEKA
+594 LREKA
-599 KGLSIYARVSP
+599 PQLSIFARVSP
-610 EHKVK
+610 EHKVR

-621 ANGNISS
+621 ANDNIAS

-663 ILQDDKFTTI
+663 VLQDDKFTTI

-705 FAAIVAGLA
+705 FAAICAGLA
-714 APLTAVHILWINL
+714 APLSAVHILWINL

-754 NGESIFAGGGYAKVG
+754 NGESIFAGGGFAKVG
-769 VYSIVIALVTL
+769 IYSLVIALISL
-780 VAFLFYPI
+780 AAFLFVPV
-788 KDCIDNGQIPYL
+788 KDMICSSTGFSFNALIHAYDNELVLRQ
-800 GNIIERLSKSDSMLI
+800 
-815 RSQTMAFCTLAMSE
+815 SQTLAFCTLAMAE

-836 RDTEHSL
+836 RDTDRSI
-843 FKFNHLD
+843 FRFNHLD
-850 NKIMILAFFFGLIG
+850 NKIMILALAVGILG

-872 FLMNVFGTCR
+872 FLMNIFGTER
-882 MTWKMWLF
+882 MDAAMWGL
-890 ITVIS
+890 VVLLA
-895 LAPLVVHEIWVLI
+895 LAPLVVHEIWVFF
-908 KLLKKRS
+908 KWLKNRS
-915 ASKAK
+915 KKQTTQA

>member
-1 MLPLI
+1 MEKL
-6 LFCGVDFNT
+6 
-15 ALDFGGGIYYNMIG
+15 
-29 LVLPKMMLKWGWS
+29 
-42 MKEYKGL
+42 KGL
-49 SQAEAEQLL
+49 TQQEADRLLEQ
-58 LKNGK
+58 NGK
-63 NCLKEEKPKT
+63 NCLREEKPKT
-73 VFRMFLE
+73 VVQMFME

-96 SIILADYGEA
+96 SVILGDYGEA
-106 VIMLVIVIANAIIG
+106 VIMLVIVIANAVIG
-120 VVQEGKAQKA
+120 VVQEGKAAKA

-136 MSVLKAT
+136 MSVLRAT
-143 VIRDGETKEISSEE
+143 VIRDGETKEISSED
-157 LVVGDYVVLEA
+157 LVVGDIVLLEA

-178 IETARLLI
+178 IETAKLSV

-195 VPVEKDHN
+195 LPVEKNCD
-203 FVPDSKTG
+203 FVPDENTG

-218 AYMSTIVTYGRGVG
+218 AYMSTVVTYGRGTGRVER
-232 IVDKTGMDTQI
+232 VGMDTEI
-243 GKIADMVGKE
+243 GKIADMVGRE

-263 MDGLSRVLGIGVIVI
+263 MDELSKVLGIAVIII

-283 LIGFLQG
+283 VIGIIQG
-290 REPLDLLMAAVSLA
+290 REVLELLMTAVSLA

-323 MQRMAKINAIVKS
+323 MQRMAKVNAIVKN

-359 NKMTVVKAFQDG
+359 NRMTVVKAFENG
-371 KYIDLDTLDKDKY
+371 EYIDLETLDAQKY

-414 VAFAKRYGIEKS
+414 VSFALRYGISKPDEEK
-426 ETEKKMVRI
+426 TTPRI

-451 RTPDKKIISYT
+451 TTSDGRIISYT

-469 LMRCTKIMTD
+469 LTRCTHIRINGEVREITPEDMT
-479 GKVRDI
+479 
-485 GAGDIALINKT
+485 LISNA
-496 MTEMSNDALRVLS
+496 MSEMSNEALRVLS
-509 LAIREDNADAIE
+509 LAVREGNKDAVE
-521 QNLTYIGM
+521 QELTFIGM

-537 PEVVESIKTFKRAGI
+537 PEVVESIRTFKRAGI

-567 IAKKLGIAERPD
+567 IARKLGIAERPD
-579 ECIMGHE
+579 ECIMGHD
-586 LDELSDVQ
+586 LDRLSDAD
-594 LKEKA
+594 LREKVSS
-599 KGLSIYARVSP
+599 LSIFARVSP

-621 ANGNISS
+621 ANGYIAS

-663 ILQDDKFTTI
+663 VLQDDKFTTI

-694 LSSNVSEILVM
+694 LSSNVSEVFVM
-705 FAAIVAGLA
+705 FAAIAAGLA
-714 APLTAVHILWINL
+714 APLKAVHILWINL

-748 NKKPRK
+748 NRKPRK
-754 NGESIFAGGGYAKVG
+754 NGESIFAGGGYFKVG
-769 VYSIVIALVTL
+769 LYSVVIAVVTL
-780 VAFLFYPI
+780 FAFLWTPVW
-788 KDCIDNGQIPYL
+788 DL
-800 GNIIERLSKSDSMLI
+800 LSAHYSLSFKHIAELYKNTRI
-815 RSQTMAFCTLAMSE
+815 LTESQTLAFCTLAMAE
-829 LFHAIGM
+829 IFHAIGM
-836 RDTEHSL
+836 RDTETSI
-843 FKFNHLD
+843 FRFSHLD
-850 NKIMILAFFFGLIG
+850 NKVMILAVAVGIAG
-864 QVAVTEIP
+864 QVVVTEIP
-872 FLMNVFGTCR
+872 ALMKIFGTSH
-882 MTWKMWLF
+882 MTLNNWILV
-890 ITVIS
+890 TALGLV
-895 LAPLVVHEIWVLI
+895 PLVVHEIIVLV
-908 KLLKKRS
+908 KKLKKQE
-915 ASKAK
+915 KNT

>member
-1 MLPLI
+1 MQS
-6 LFCGVDFNT
+6 
-15 ALDFGGGIYYNMIG
+15 YQ
-29 LVLPKMMLKWGWS
+29 
-42 MKEYKGL
+42 GL
-49 SQAEAEQLL
+49 SQKEAEKRLL
-58 LKNGK
+58 ENGPNK
-63 NCLKEEKPKT
+63 LREEKPKT

-96 SIILADYGEA
+96 SIILGDYGEA
-106 VIMLVIVIANAIIG
+106 AIMLVIVIANAIIG

-143 VIRDGETKEISSEE
+143 VIRDSETKEISSEE
-157 LVVGDYVVLEA
+157 LVLGDIVVLEA

-178 IETARLLI
+178 LETARLMI

-195 VPVEKDHN
+195 VAVEKDSS
-203 FVPDSKTG
+203 FVADEKTG

-218 AYMSTIVTYGRGVG
+218 AYMSTIVTYGRGIGEVCC
-232 IVDKTGMDTQI
+232 TGMDTQI

-263 MDGLSRVLGIGVIVI
+263 MDGLSRVLGIAVIVI
-278 CAVVF
+278 CAIVF
-283 LIGFLQG
+283 LIGMLQG
-290 REPLDLLMAAVSLA
+290 REPMELLMTAVSLA

-323 MQRMAKINAIVKS
+323 MQRMAKINAIVKN

-359 NKMTVVKAFQDG
+359 NRMTVVKAFENG
-371 KYIDLDTLDKDKY
+371 RYIDLDTLDRNEH
-384 DTLLKG
+384 DTLIKG

-426 ETEKKMVRI
+426 ETEKTMIRI

-451 RTPDKKIISYT
+451 TTPDKKIISFT

-469 LMRCTKIMTD
+469 LTRCTHIMD
-479 GKVRDI
+479 NGRVREI
-485 GAGDIALINKT
+485 TPGDRALIFKT
-496 MTEMSNDALRVLS
+496 MSEMSNDALRVLS
-509 LAIREDNADAIE
+509 LAIRNDNKEAIE
-521 QNLTYIGM
+521 QDLTYIGM

-567 IAKKLGIAERPD
+567 IAKKLGIAESPE

-586 LDELSDVQ
+586 LDELSEEE
-594 LKEKA
+594 LKEKVPS
-599 KGLSIYARVSP
+599 LSIFARVSP

-621 ANGNISS
+621 ANGNVSS

-663 ILQDDKFTTI
+663 VLQDDKFTTI

-705 FAAIVAGLA
+705 FAAIAAGLA
-714 APLTAVHILWINL
+714 APLSAVHILWINL
-727 LTDSLPC
+727 ITDSLPC

-769 VYSIVIALVTL
+769 IYSLVIALVTL
-780 VAFLFYPI
+780 IAFLYLPVRELI
-788 KDCIDNGQIPYL
+788 SAGQIPYL
-800 GNIIERLSKSDSMLI
+800 GNIIEVFKNNETILMQ
-815 RSQTMAFCTLAMSE
+815 SQTLAFCTLAFSE
-829 LFHAIGM
+829 LFHAVGM
-836 RDTEHSL
+836 RDTENSI
-843 FKFNHLD
+843 FRFNHFD
-850 NKIMILAFFFGLIG
+850 NKIMILSLVFGILA

-872 FLMNVFGTCR
+872 FFMDIFGTAR
-882 MTWKMWLF
+882 MDGFMWLF
-890 ITVIS
+890 VVLIS
-895 LAPLVVHEIWVLI
+895 LAPLVVHEIWF
-908 KLLKKRS
+908 LLKKLTKGKKS
-915 ASKAK
+915 ASAA

>member
-1 MLPLI
+1 MQ
-6 LFCGVDFNT
+6 
-15 ALDFGGGIYYNMIG
+15 
-29 LVLPKMMLKWGWS
+29 S
-42 MKEYKGL
+42 YKGL
-49 SQAEAEQLL
+49 TQQEAEKRLAE
-58 LKNGK
+58 NGK
-63 NCLKEEKPKT
+63 NKLKDEKPKT
-73 VFRMFLE
+73 LLQMFLE

-96 SIILADYGEA
+96 SIVLGDYGEA
-106 VIMLVIVIANAIIG
+106 VIMLIVVIANAIIG
-120 VVQEGKAQKA
+120 VVQEGKAQRA

-143 VIRDGETKEISSEE
+143 VIRDGESKEISSED
-157 LVVGDYVVLEA
+157 LVVGDIVVLEA

-178 IETARLLI
+178 LETASLKI

-195 VPVEKDHN
+195 VPVEKDIS
-203 FVPDSKTG
+203 FVPDEKTG

-218 AYMSTIVTYGRGVG
+218 AYMSTIVTYGRGIGEVAR
-232 IVDKTGMDTQI
+232 TGMKTEI
-243 GKIADMVGKE
+243 GKIADMVEQE

-263 MDGLSRVLGIGVIVI
+263 MDGLSRVLGIAVIII
-278 CAVVF
+278 CAIVF
-283 LIGFLQG
+283 VIGMLQG
-290 REPLDLLMAAVSLA
+290 REILELLITAVSLA

-323 MQRMAKINAIVKS
+323 MQRMAKVNAIVKN

-359 NKMTVVKAFQDG
+359 NKMTVVKAYENG
-371 KYIDLDTLDKDKY
+371 KFIDLDTLDKSVY

-399 ASDGTEVGDPTETAL
+399 ASDGSEVGDPTETAL
-414 VAFAKRYGIEKS
+414 VAFAKRYGIEKAD
-426 ETEKKMVRI
+426 TEKLMPRI

-451 RTPDKKIISYT
+451 RTDKGVISFT

-469 LMRCTKIMTD
+469 LSRCIKIRID
-479 GKVRDI
+479 GKVRPITD
-485 GAGDIALINKT
+485 DDKKT
-496 MTEMSNDALRVLS
+496 IMNAMSEMSNEALRVLS
-509 LAIREDNADAIE
+509 LAVREGNKDAE
-521 QNLTYIGM
+521 EKDLTYIGM

-537 PEVVESIKTFKRAGI
+537 PEVVESIKTFKTAGI

-567 IAKKLGIAERPD
+567 IAKKLGIAESPD

-586 LDELSDVQ
+586 LDELSDEQ
-594 LKEKA
+594 LKERVP
-599 KGLSIYARVSP
+599 GLSIFARVSP

-621 ANGNISS
+621 ANGNVSS

-654 DVAKGAADI
+654 DVAKGAADM

-694 LSSNVSEILVM
+694 LSSNVSEIIVM
-705 FAAIVAGLA
+705 FAAIVAGFA
-714 APLTAVHILWINL
+714 APLKAVHILWINL
-727 LTDSLPC
+727 LTDSTPC

-748 NKKPRK
+748 HKKPRK
-754 NGESIFAGGGYAKVG
+754 NGESIFADGGYAKVG
-769 VYSIVIALVTL
+769 IYSIVIALVTL
-780 VAFLFYPI
+780 IAFLYTPVTHLMSTGGAFSLQALI
-788 KDCIDNGQIPYL
+788 DCFNNEHIL
-800 GNIIERLSKSDSMLI
+800 MK
-815 RSQTMAFCTLAMSE
+815 SQTLAFCTLAMSE
-829 LFHAIGM
+829 LFHAVGM
-836 RDTEHSL
+836 RDTENSI
-843 FKFNHLD
+843 FRFNHLD
-850 NKIMILAFFFGLIG
+850 NKVMILALAIGIVG

-872 FLMNVFGTCR
+872 FLMDVFGTVR
-882 MTWKMWLF
+882 MSWKMWLF
-890 ITVIS
+890 IVVIS
-895 LAPLVVHEIWVLI
+895 LMPLVVHEIWFLI
-908 KLLKKRS
+908 KKLTR
-915 ASKAK
+915 KA

>member
-1 MLPLI
+1 MA
-6 LFCGVDFNT
+6 T
-15 ALDFGGGIYYNMIG
+15 
-29 LVLPKMMLKWGWS
+29 
-42 MKEYKGL
+42 YKGL
-49 SQAEAEQLL
+49 TQKEAEDRLS
-58 LKNGK
+58 KNGK
-63 NCLKEEKPKT
+63 NKLREEKQKT
-73 VFRMFLE
+73 VFQMFLE

-86 NAILAAAIII
+86 NAILASAIII
-96 SIILADYGEA
+96 SMILQDYGEA
-106 VIMLVIVIANAIIG
+106 IIMLVIVIANAIIG

-143 VIRDGETKEISSEE
+143 VIRDGETKEISSED
-157 LVVGDYVVLEA
+157 LVVGDIVVLEA

-178 IETARLLI
+178 LETARLML

-195 VPVEKDHN
+195 VPVEKDSS
-203 FVPDSKTG
+203 FVPDAKTG

-218 AYMSTIVTYGRGVG
+218 AYMTTIVTYGRGIGEVAK
-232 IVDKTGMDTQI
+232 VGMDTEI

-253 KDKPS
+253 KDQPS

-263 MDGLSRVLGIGVIVI
+263 MNDLSRVLGIAVIVI
-278 CAVVF
+278 CAIVF
-283 LIGFLQG
+283 LIGALQG
-290 REPLDLLMAAVSLA
+290 RELLELLMTAVSLA

-323 MQRMAKINAIVKS
+323 MQRMAKINAIVKN

-359 NKMTVVKAFQDG
+359 NKMTVVKAYENGD
-371 KYIDLDTLDKDKY
+371 YIDLDKLDKDAHRM
-384 DTLLKG
+384 LLNG

-426 ETEKKMVRI
+426 DTEKTMPRI
-435 NEKAF
+435 EEKAF

-451 RTPDKKIISYT
+451 TTPEKKIISFT

-469 LMRCTKIMTD
+469 TARCTKIMEN

-485 GAGDIALINKT
+485 TDKDIEKIMKV
-496 MTEMSNDALRVLS
+496 MSEMSNDALRVLS
-509 LAIREDNADAIE
+509 LAIRDGNKDAVE
-521 QNLTYIGM
+521 QDLTFVGM

-537 PEVVESIKTFKRAGI
+537 PEVVESIRTFKKAGI

-567 IAKKLGIAERPD
+567 IARKLEIAERPD

-586 LDELSDVQ
+586 LDELTDEQ
-594 LKEKA
+594 LKERVS
-599 KGLSIYARVSP
+599 GLSIFARVSP

-621 ANGNISS
+621 ANDNIAS

-641 AADVGVAMGITGT
+641 AANVGVAMGITGT

-663 ILQDDKFTTI
+663 VLQDDKFTTI

-694 LSSNVSEILVM
+694 LSSNVSEVVVM
-705 FAAIVAGLA
+705 FAAIAAGLA
-714 APLTAVHILWINL
+714 APLKAVHILWINL

-754 NGESIFAGGGYAKVG
+754 NGESIFADGGYAKVG
-769 VYSIVIALVTL
+769 IYSIVISLVTIA
-780 VAFLFYPI
+780 AFLYTPI
-788 KDCIDNGQIPYL
+788 AQLISKGAAVSL
-800 GNIIERLSKSDSMLI
+800 GSIAGCLSNEHILMQ
-815 RSQTMAFCTLAMSE
+815 SQTLAFSTLAFSE

-836 RDTEHSL
+836 RDTDNFL
-843 FKFNHLD
+843 FRFNHLD
-850 NKIMILAFFFGLIG
+850 NKVMILAMAVGVVG
-864 QVAVTEIP
+864 QVAVTEVP
-872 FLMNVFGTCR
+872 FLTEIFGTVR
-882 MTWKMWLF
+882 MSWKMWLF
-890 ITVIS
+890 VVVIS
-895 LAPLVVHEIWVLI
+895 LLPLVVHEIWVLCR
-908 KLLKKRS
+908 KLSKKKS
-915 ASKAK
+915 

>member
-1 MLPLI
+1 
-6 LFCGVDFNT
+6 
-15 ALDFGGGIYYNMIG
+15 
-29 LVLPKMMLKWGWS
+29 
-42 MKEYKGL
+42 MKAYKGL
-49 SQAEAEQLL
+49 SQKEAEELL
-58 LKNGK
+58 AKNGK
-63 NCLKEEKPKT
+63 NKLREEKPKSIIQ
-73 VFRMFLE
+73 MFLE
-80 QILNFT
+80 QLLNFT
-86 NAILAAAIII
+86 NAILAAAITI
-96 SIILADYGEA
+96 SIILNDYWEA
-106 VIMLVIVIANAIIG
+106 VIMMVIVVANAIIG

-143 VIRDGETKEISSEE
+143 VIRDGETKEISSED
-157 LVVGDYVVLEA
+157 LVVGDLVVLEA

-178 IETARLLI
+178 LETARLML

-195 VPVEKDHN
+195 VPVEKDSS
-203 FVPDSKTG
+203 FVPDEKTG

-218 AYMSTIVTYGRGVG
+218 AYMSTVVTYGRGVG
-232 IVDKTGMDTQI
+232 EVCRVGMDTEI
-243 GKIADMVGKE
+243 GKIADMVAKE

-263 MDGLSRVLGIGVIVI
+263 MDGLSKVLGIGVIVI
-278 CAVVF
+278 CVVVF
-283 LIGFLQG
+283 LIGLLQG
-290 REPLDLLMAAVSLA
+290 RPVLELLMTAVSLA

-323 MQRMAKINAIVKS
+323 MQRMAKINAIVKN

-359 NKMTVVKAFQDG
+359 NKMTVVKAFENG
-371 KYIDLDTLDKDKY
+371 KYIELDSLDASEH

-414 VAFAKRYGIEKS
+414 VAFAKRYGIEKG
-426 ETEKKMVRI
+426 ETEKVMARV

-451 RTPDKKIISYT
+451 KTADGKLISYT

-469 LMRCTKIMTD
+469 LTRCSHIRV
-479 GKVRDI
+479 GGVVREI
-485 GAGDIALINKT
+485 TPGDIALINKT

-509 LAIREDNADAIE
+509 LAIREGNEEAIE

-537 PEVVESIKTFKRAGI
+537 PEVVESIKTFKKAGI

-567 IAKKLGIAERPD
+567 IARKLGIAEKPS

-586 LDELSDVQ
+586 LDELTDEE
-594 LKEKA
+594 LKERVPE
-599 KGLSIYARVSP
+599 LSIFARVSP

-621 ANGNISS
+621 ANDNIAS

-641 AADVGVAMGITGT
+641 AANVGVAMGITGT

-663 ILQDDKFTTI
+663 VLQDDKFTTI

-694 LSSNVSEILVM
+694 LSSNVSEVLVM

-714 APLTAVHILWINL
+714 APLKAVHILWVNL

-754 NGESIFAGGGYAKVG
+754 NGESIFAGGGYFKVG
-769 VYSIVIALVTL
+769 LYSIVIALVTL
-780 VAFLFYPI
+780 IAFLYAPVKEMITTGMGFSFDGLI
-788 KDCIDNGQIPYL
+788 KCFENPNVL
-800 GNIIERLSKSDSMLI
+800 TL
-815 RSQTMAFCTLAMSE
+815 SQTLAFSTLAISE
-829 LFHAIGM
+829 LFHAVGM
-836 RDTEHSL
+836 RDTEHSI
-843 FKFNHLD
+843 FRFNHLD
-850 NKIMILAFFFGLIG
+850 NKIMLLALAFGIVG

-872 FLMNVFGTCR
+872 FLTEVFGTCQLS
-882 MTWKMWLF
+882 WEMWLL
-890 ITVIS
+890 VVLLS
-895 LAPLVVHEIWVLI
+895 LVPLVFHEIIVFCKFLG
-908 KLLKKRS
+908 RRT
-915 ASKAK
+915 AK

>member
-1 MLPLI
+1 MQ
-6 LFCGVDFNT
+6 T
-15 ALDFGGGIYYNMIG
+15 
-29 LVLPKMMLKWGWS
+29 
-42 MKEYKGL
+42 YKGL
-49 SQAEAEQLL
+49 TKEQAEELL
-58 LKNGK
+58 AKNGP
-63 NCLKEEKPKT
+63 NCLKEEKQKT
-73 VFRMFLE
+73 VFQMFLE

-96 SIILADYGEA
+96 SIILGDYGEA
-106 VIMLVIVIANAIIG
+106 AIMIVIVIANAIIG

-143 VIRDGETKEISSEE
+143 VIRDGETREISSEE
-157 LVVGDYVVLEA
+157 LVVGDIVVLEA
-168 GKQVPADLKL
+168 GKQVPADLRL
-178 IETARLLI
+178 LETARLML

-195 VPVEKDHN
+195 VPVEKDSS
-203 FVPDSKTG
+203 FVPDEKTG

-218 AYMSTIVTYGRGVG
+218 AYMSTVVTYGRGIGEVCR
-232 IVDKTGMDTQI
+232 TGMDTEI

-263 MDGLSRVLGIGVIVI
+263 VDGLSKVLGIGVIVI

-290 REPLDLLMAAVSLA
+290 REVLELLMTAVSLA

-323 MQRMAKINAIVKS
+323 MQRMAKVNAIVKN

-359 NKMTVVKAFQDG
+359 NKMTVVKAYENG
-371 KYIDLDTLDKDKY
+371 GYIDLEKLDAKEH

-414 VAFAKRYGIEKS
+414 VAFAKRYGIEKPD
-426 ETEKKMVRI
+426 TEKLMPRI
-435 NEKAF
+435 EEKAF

-451 RTPDKKIISYT
+451 TTPDRKIISFT

-469 LMRCTKIMTD
+469 LSRCTHIRTGGTVREITDEDIQTIM
-479 GKVRDI
+479 
-485 GAGDIALINKT
+485 AA
-496 MTEMSNDALRVLS
+496 MSEMSNEALRVLS
-509 LAIREDNADAIE
+509 LAVRDGNKDAVE
-521 QNLTYIGM
+521 QDLTYIGM

-537 PEVVESIKTFKRAGI
+537 PEVVDSISTFKRAGI

-567 IAKKLGIAERPD
+567 IAKKLGIAESPD

-586 LDELSDVQ
+586 LDELTDEQ
-594 LKEKA
+594 LKERVP
-599 KGLSIYARVSP
+599 GLSIFARVSP

-621 ANGNISS
+621 ANGNVSS

-694 LSSNVSEILVM
+694 LSSNVSEVLVM
-705 FAAIVAGLA
+705 FVAIAAGLA
-714 APLTAVHILWINL
+714 SPLKAVHILWINL

-734 FALGVDPNSSSDVM
+734 FARGVDPNSSSDVM

-769 VYSIVIALVTL
+769 IYSIVIALVTL
-780 VAFLFYPI
+780 IAFLYMPVRELMVTGSAYTLQNLIATF
-788 KDCIDNGQIPYL
+788 KNDQI
-800 GNIIERLSKSDSMLI
+800 LI
-815 RSQTMAFCTLAMSE
+815 QSQTLAFCTLAMAE

-836 RDTEHSL
+836 RDTDHSL
-843 FKFNHLD
+843 FRFNHLD
-850 NKIMILAFFFGLIG
+850 NKIMILALVFGIVG
-864 QVAVTEIP
+864 QVAVTEVP
-872 FLMNVFGTCR
+872 FLMEIFGTAR
-882 MTWKMWLF
+882 MSWKMWLF
-890 ITVIS
+890 VTVIS
-895 LAPLVVHEIWVLI
+895 LLPLVVHEIWVLVLRLS
-908 KLLKKRS
+908 K
-915 ASKAK
+915 KAKKKA

>member
-1 MLPLI
+1 MQKLQ
-6 LFCGVDFNT
+6 
-15 ALDFGGGIYYNMIG
+15 G
-29 LVLPKMMLKWGWS
+29 LTQ
-42 MKEYKGL
+42 E
-49 SQAEAEQLL
+49 EAEKRLAE
-58 LKNGK
+58 NGR
-63 NCLKEEKPKT
+63 NELREEKHKT
-73 VFRMFLE
+73 VIQMFLE

-96 SIILADYGEA
+96 SIILSDYGEA
-106 VIMLVIVIANAIIG
+106 IIMLVIVIANAIIG

-157 LVVGDYVVLEA
+157 LVVGDVVVLEA

-178 IETARLLI
+178 VECARLMI

-195 VPVEKDHN
+195 VPVEKDER
-203 FVPDSKTG
+203 FVPDEKTG

-218 AYMSTIVTYGRGVG
+218 AYMSTVVTYGRGIG
-232 IVDKTGMDTQI
+232 IVDKVGMDTQI

-263 MDGLSRVLGIGVIVI
+263 MDGLSKVLGIGVIVI
-278 CAVVF
+278 CAIVF
-283 LIGFLQG
+283 LIGMLQG
-290 REPLDLLMAAVSLA
+290 REVLELLMTAVSLA

-323 MQRMAKINAIVKS
+323 MQRMAKINAIVKN

-359 NKMTVVKAFQDG
+359 NKMTVVKAFEDG
-371 KYIDLDTLDKDKY
+371 KYIDLDSLDKAKH

-390 FMLCNDASI
+390 LMLCNDASV

-414 VAFAKRYGIEKS
+414 VVFAKRYGIEKS
-426 ETEKKMVRI
+426 KTERDMPRI

-451 RTPDKKIISYT
+451 TMPDKKIISYT

-469 LMRCTKIMTD
+469 LSRCTHIMSG
-479 GKVRDI
+479 GKRREITEKDI
-485 GAGDIALINKT
+485 STIMNA
-496 MTEMSNDALRVLS
+496 MSEMSNEALRVLS
-509 LAIREDNADAIE
+509 LAVREGNKDAVE
-521 QNLTYIGM
+521 QDLTYIGM

-567 IAKKLGIAERPD
+567 IAKKLGIAEKPE

-586 LDELSDVQ
+586 LDELSDEQ
-594 LKEKA
+594 LRERVPS
-599 KGLSIYARVSP
+599 LSIFARVSP

-621 ANGNISS
+621 ANGNVSS

-663 ILQDDKFTTI
+663 VLQDDKFTTI

-694 LSSNVSEILVM
+694 LSSNVSEVMVM
-705 FAAIVAGLA
+705 FAAIAAGLA
-714 APLTAVHILWINL
+714 APLKAVHILWINL

-780 VAFLFYPI
+780 IAFLYEPVSSVLASGKAI
-788 KDCIDNGQIPYL
+788 SLDM
-800 GNIIERLSKSDSMLI
+800 IIEKLRDADVLA
-815 RSQTMAFCTLAMSE
+815 RSQTLAFSTLAMSE

-836 RDTEHSL
+836 RDTDNFL
-843 FKFNHLD
+843 FRFKHLD
-850 NKIMILAFFFGLIG
+850 NKIMILAFVFGILG

-872 FLMNVFGTCR
+872 FLTEIFGTVR
-882 MTWKMWLF
+882 MTWQMWLF
-890 ITVIS
+890 VVLIS
-895 LAPLVVHEIWVLI
+895 LAPLVVHEIWVVFK
-908 KLLKKRS
+908 KLGGKKQQ
-915 ASKAK
+915 KAGN